1 MPGRLKGPGKFWNID
16 PIWGYILLILA
27 TNCAFYFSLYFQF
40 DFFDPPPIYHWKL
53 FGPPFQQLKTF
64 LAPLHFAQPPHQGI
78 YEHSLRHIF
87 FFPGGA
93 LECQEGYQAH
103 PKIHVKRVI
112 FHSWILYVRNVN
124 RVSNSCKTGLKGYDF
139 KEDLMYLGLFFIQNL
154 CKSTCVFFFFFFFF
168 WNIMY

>member
-40 DFFDPPPIYHWKL
+40 DQTFLTPPFTTENF

-64 LAPLHFAQPPHQGI
+64 LAPLHFAQPPPPR
-78 YEHSLRHIF
+78 YLWTLPKTHI

-112 FHSWILYVRNVN
+112 FHSWTLYVRNVN

-168 WNIMY
+168 